1 MGQVCTFLFA
11 RYDQELSELY
21 RNMDSSDTARP
32 NVEAIKGN
40 IQVLWKTICRQYQW
54 ELPGDDPHYGNELWN
69 NRESFPIGFTN
80 NFLCYTSHQVH

>member
-1 MGQVCTFLFA
+1 MIIILFPFLKLSLLINNDYTSLSKYVL

-40 IQVLWKTICRQYQW
+40 IQETIHR
-54 ELPGDDPHYGNELWN
+54 
-69 NRESFPIGFTN
+69 
-80 NFLCYTSHQVH
+80 

>member
-1 MGQVCTFLFA
+1 MQFRISFFAGVDKQARAVHQITEVVIILFPFLKLSLPLNLDNILNYFFF

-40 IQVLWKTICRQYQW
+40 IQETIHR
-54 ELPGDDPHYGNELWN
+54 
-69 NRESFPIGFTN
+69 
-80 NFLCYTSHQVH
+80 

>member
-1 MGQVCTFLFA
+1 MKAGVPSTNYFF

-40 IQVLWKTICRQYQW
+40 IQETIHR
-54 ELPGDDPHYGNELWN
+54 
-69 NRESFPIGFTN
+69 
-80 NFLCYTSHQVH
+80 